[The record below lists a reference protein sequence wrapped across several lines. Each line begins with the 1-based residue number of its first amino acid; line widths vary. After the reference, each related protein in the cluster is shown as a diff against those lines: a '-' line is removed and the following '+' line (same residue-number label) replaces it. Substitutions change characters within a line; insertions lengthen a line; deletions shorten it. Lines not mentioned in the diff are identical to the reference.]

1 MKKQKTAPSPPQT
14 KRRKLQ
20 GRTKGQGHSTPSL
33 QTFPFLL
40 AYIFFVNILRNLKI
54 QCFEILYIQK
64 KGGGLVGF
72 LGGRGEASTGTLRIA
87 VNTNLECFSTER
99 LEKNLQ

>member
-1 MKKQKTAPSPPQT
+1 MKKQKTAPSLPQT

-33 QTFPFLL
+33 QTFPYLL
-40 AYIFFVNILRNLKI
+40 AYISFVNILRNLKI
-54 QCFEILYIQK
+54 QCFKILYIQK
-64 KGGGLVGF
+64 KGRGGK
-72 LGGRGEASTGTLRIA
+72 ASTGTLRIA